1 MTRAV
6 TLSRIDGALAT
17 LEYPVSREDAAGTLA
32 DVTLLLADGER
43 NLGDLVDDCPGDSF
57 DSQADLELEIY
68 EYLPVDALGDP
79 ATVQGDD

>member
-1 MTRAV
+1 MARAV
-6 TLSRIDGALAT
+6 TLSRIDETLET

-43 NLGDLVDDCPGDSF
+43 NLGDVVDDCSGDSF

-68 EYLPVDALGDP
+68 EYLPVEALGEP
-79 ATVQGDD
+79 AKAEADD